1 MLQFISYL
9 LLRFS
14 FITSHDFMRD
24 THVQSSRIEIR
35 MKRFNFE
42 IVEID
47 MLVFYQ
53 ACEEQLINFN
63 LLNGS
68 LYNNIDI
75 TNDNTYRIINVHY
88 TEERKTNSIHFNT
101 RNKTTN
107 HVML

>member
-1 MLQFISYL
+1 M
-9 LLRFS
+9 
-14 FITSHDFMRD
+14 HD
-24 THVQSSRIEIR
+24 THVRSSRIEIR

-53 ACEEQLINFN
+53 TCEELLINFN

-75 TNDNTYRIINVHY
+75 TNDNTYQIINVHY
-88 TEERKTNSIHFNT
+88 TRGRETNSIHFNT
-101 RNKTTN
+101 CNKTTN
-107 HVML
+107 T

>member
-1 MLQFISYL
+1 MELAQLLFSFSFSFRNSDSGINCITMMLQFISYF

-53 ACEEQLINFN
+53 TCEELLINFN

-75 TNDNTYRIINVHY
+75 TDTLIIRI
-88 TEERKTNSIHFNT
+88 R
-101 RNKTTN
+101 
-107 HVML
+107 